1 MLNKNKFI
9 LFASTIGKQ
18 IEFTSFDSRKGQV
31 WYIFY
36 KNKIK

>member
-18 IEFTSFDSRKGQV
+18 IEFTSFDSFV
-31 WYIFY
+31 FDLYTPVY
-36 KNKIK
+36 SLYT